1 MNCNNKLLISFTY
14 LFIFLLCSLT
24 LLAAAEEATTSTTTT
39 KNDNDEEYYNLEA
52 MTNEELE
59 EICTS
64 RGFELV
70 RETDEKDYP
79 IDVAAHQIAPQ
90 QAWQSG
96 TGKRHWAHRAH
107 KHTRNAQKA
116 CSVDQHGIN

>member
-1 MNCNNKLLISFTY
+1 MNCNNKLLISLTY
-14 LFIFLLCSLT
+14 ICIFLLSL
-24 LLAAAEEATTSTTTT
+24 AVAEEATTTAT

-70 RETDEKDYP
+70 HEIDDNTGEEIVYTHQDY
-79 IDVAAHQIAPQ
+79 IDAATECLQIEE
-90 QAWQSG
+90 
-96 TGKRHWAHRAH
+96 
-107 KHTRNAQKA
+107 
-116 CSVDQHGIN
+116 DL

>member
-14 LFIFLLCSLT
+14 ICIFLLSS
-24 LLAAAEEATTSTTTT
+24 LAAAEEVRTSTNTTT
-39 KNDNDEEYYNLEA
+39 KNDNEEYYNLEA

-70 RETDEKDYP
+70 RETDDN
-79 IDVAAHQIAPQ
+79 
-90 QAWQSG
+90 
-96 TGKRHWAHRAH
+96 TGEEI
-107 KHTRNAQKA
+107 
-116 CSVDQHGIN
+116 V

>member
-70 RETDEKDYP
+70 HEIDENGKEIVYTHQDY
-79 IDVAAHQIAPQ
+79 IDAATECLQIEE
-90 QAWQSG
+90 
-96 TGKRHWAHRAH
+96 
-107 KHTRNAQKA
+107 
-116 CSVDQHGIN
+116 DL

>member
-14 LFIFLLCSLT
+14 ICIFLSSS
-24 LLAAAEEATTSTTTT
+24 LAAAEEATTSTTTTT

-70 RETDEKDYP
+70 HETDENTGEEIVYTHQDY
-79 IDVAAHQIAPQ
+79 IDAATECLQIEE
-90 QAWQSG
+90 
-96 TGKRHWAHRAH
+96 
-107 KHTRNAQKA
+107 
-116 CSVDQHGIN
+116 DL

>member
-14 LFIFLLCSLT
+14 ICIFLLS
-24 LLAAAEEATTSTTTT
+24 LAATEEVTTSATTT
-39 KNDNDEEYYNLEA
+39 KNDNEEYYNLEA

-70 RETDEKDYP
+70 REIDDNTGEEIVYTHQDY
-79 IDVAAHQIAPQ
+79 IDAATECLQIEE
-90 QAWQSG
+90 
-96 TGKRHWAHRAH
+96 
-107 KHTRNAQKA
+107 
-116 CSVDQHGIN
+116 DL

>member
-1 MNCNNKLLISFTY
+1 M
-14 LFIFLLCSLT
+14 
-24 LLAAAEEATTSTTTT
+24 AAAEEATTTT

-70 RETDEKDYP
+70 REQDENEDEVVYTHQDY
-79 IDVAAHQIAPQ
+79 IDAATECLQIEE
-90 QAWQSG
+90 
-96 TGKRHWAHRAH
+96 
-107 KHTRNAQKA
+107 
-116 CSVDQHGIN
+116 DL

>member
-1 MNCNNKLLISFTY
+1 M
-14 LFIFLLCSLT
+14 
-24 LLAAAEEATTSTTTT
+24 AAAEEATTTAT

-70 RETDEKDYP
+70 HEQDGNGKEIVYTHQDY
-79 IDVAAHQIAPQ
+79 IDAATECLQIEE
-90 QAWQSG
+90 
-96 TGKRHWAHRAH
+96 
-107 KHTRNAQKA
+107 
-116 CSVDQHGIN
+116 DL

>member
-14 LFIFLLCSLT
+14 ICIFLLS
-24 LLAAAEEATTSTTTT
+24 LAAAEEVTTSATTT
-39 KNDNDEEYYNLEA
+39 KNDNDKEYYNLEA

-70 RETDEKDYP
+70 RETDENGKEIVYTHQDYV
-79 IDVAAHQIAPQ
+79 DAATECLQIEE
-90 QAWQSG
+90 
-96 TGKRHWAHRAH
+96 
-107 KHTRNAQKA
+107 
-116 CSVDQHGIN
+116 DL